1 MKKKLEE
8 KKTFNSC
15 IKALQGCFML
25 LSVRICKIAE
35 VDKEESK
42 MSSLL
47 GYLAEHAENILLPEL
62 HEMQK
67 GQIRHLG
74 K

>member
-1 MKKKLEE
+1 
-8 KKTFNSC
+8 
-15 IKALQGCFML
+15 ML

-47 GYLAEHAENILLPEL
+47 GYLAEHADNILLPEL
-62 HEMQK
+62 HVMQK

>member
-1 MKKKLEE
+1 
-8 KKTFNSC
+8 
-15 IKALQGCFML
+15 ML

-47 GYLAEHAENILLPEL
+47 GYLAEHILLPEL

>member
-1 MKKKLEE
+1 
-8 KKTFNSC
+8 
-15 IKALQGCFML
+15 ML

-47 GYLAEHAENILLPEL
+47 GYLAEHADNILLPEL